1 MSLSP
6 PKPSRLLSNWDQVA
20 RRIRESRRV
29 LLFLDFDGT
38 LVPFASRPE
47 QARLSGRA
55 RRILRRLARHPR
67 VTLVVISGRRRADLL
82 RHVGI
87 RTIRYF
93 GLYGWERTGRHRLPG
108 PAQNALHRARQ
119 QLARRLS
126 PYPGVWVEDK
136 RTSLCVHLRGVPAR
150 VRRRV
155 RRQLRALSRPFQ
167 RSLRLFENL
176 RDADIVPRLN
186 SGKGAAVRRLLA
198 QPRFRR
204 ALPIYFGDDH
214 SDEPAFAALRRG
226 ISVRV
231 GPPLP
236 TRARYR
242 VRDPDEVASALLRLE
257 AALP

>member
-6 PKPSRLLSNWDQVA
+6 PKPSHLFSNWDQVA
-20 RRIRESRRV
+20 RRIRESRQV

-38 LVPFASRPE
+38 LAPFASRPE

-55 RRILRRLARHPR
+55 RRILRRLGGHPR
-67 VTLVVISGRRRADLL
+67 VTRVVTSGRGRADLS

-93 GLYGWERTGRHRLPG
+93 GLYGWERPGRHRLPR
-108 PAQNALHRARQ
+108 PAQTALHRARQ

-155 RRQLRALSRPFQ
+155 RRQLRALSRSEEHTSELQ
-167 RSLRLFENL
+167 SLAYL
-176 RDADIVPRLN
+176 VC
-186 SGKGAAVRRLLA
+186 RLL
-198 QPRFRR
+198 
-204 ALPIYFGDDH
+204 
-214 SDEPAFAALRRG
+214 
-226 ISVRV
+226 
-231 GPPLP
+231 
-236 TRARYR
+236 
-242 VRDPDEVASALLRLE
+242 LE
-257 AALP
+257 KKKKKSRWG